1 MTKRELAK
9 ILADTRGFDV
19 TVKDAELLLEIRSVL
34 EGVRQGADALKTLPT
49 REELLQRAIIVATAD
64 ERIDNDM
71 QTYGRI
77 AVSVDPLQVYL
88 SREPSGRGPTLPKGE
103 YRFVLFVLPK
113 G

>member
-1 MTKRELAK
+1 MNLEALMQQIEHISAK
-9 ILADTRGFDV
+9 SRASFE
-19 TVKDAELLLEIRSVL
+19 AEIRSVL